1 MSSDQDRSLQML
13 STALEMEKK
22 GADFYDKAV
31 SECQNEL
38 GREMF
43 RMLMKEELI
52 HMDRILKIY
61 EVLKAGKAWSD
72 EWRSIKSEHK
82 DIGVLFKEMASA
94 HGQDITA
101 TTSDMEA
108 LDVGIDFESR
118 AITFYQEHLSKA
130 EDSLEL
136 EFLEQLIKEERGH
149 HAALSDMKLYF
160 SDSAS
165 WFAEMERSG
174 LDGA

>member
-1 MSSDQDRSLQML
+1 ML

-61 EVLKAGKAWSD
+61 ELLKSGKAWSD
-72 EWRSIKSEHK
+72 EWRSIKSDNRE
-82 DIGVLFKEMASA
+82 IGVLFKEMASA

-101 TTSDMEA
+101 TTSDIDA

-118 AITFYQEHLSKA
+118 AITFYEDHLSEA
-130 EDSLEL
+130 EDSLER
-136 EFLEQLIKEERGH
+136 EFLQHLITEERGH